1 MSTVIFDM
9 DGVLVDSG
17 ELTVSIIGKI
27 LERYPDCPS
36 PARIRETFGMTM
48 EEMWEHL
55 MPGAP
60 YDLKMACSNRY
71 DQEIARELSGAN
83 VRIPGVKET
92 LEQLKAMGNRLTI
105 ASNCGIPYLDA
116 VLDTQGLRRYFTR
129 PLCLESVQGQEKADI
144 LARHISK
151 HPGPAVMVGDRRSD
165 VEAAQNVDIP
175 CIGVLSRFTGPGELN
190 AADQIISDIREL
202 TEAVPEILRRKFS

>member
-17 ELTVSIIGKI
+17 ELTVTIIGKI

-60 YDLKMACSNRY
+60 YDLKMVCSNRY
-71 DQEIARELSGAN
+71 DQEIARALYG
-83 VRIPGVKET
+83 VDVLIPGVKET
-92 LEQLKAMGNRLTI
+92 LEQLKVVGNRLTV

-116 VLDTQGLRRYFTR
+116 VLDSQGLRRYFTR

-144 LARHISK
+144 LMRHIAR
-151 HPGPAVMVGDRRSD
+151 HPGPTIMVGDRRSD
-165 VEAAQNVDIP
+165 VEAAKKVDIP
-175 CIGVLSRFTGPGELN
+175 CIGVLSQFTGQGELN
-190 AADQIISDIREL
+190 AADQVISDIREL
-202 TEAVPEILRRKFS
+202 TETVPEILRRKFS